1 MTMLT
6 TRQVQDEILRLKKE
20 NDVCILVHAYQSHD
34 IWEVADYV
42 GDSYGLSVQASK
54 APNQTILMCGVRF
67 MAETCKMLSPEKK
80 VLLANP
86 IAGCPMADQYSGTD
100 VEDLKKQYPGRSVVA
115 YINTTAETKAHCDVC
130 VTSSAA
136 VKIVKNMKEDKI
148 LFIPDCQLGAW
159 VADQCPEKDIQLVR
173 GGCPTHRRMIGLE
186 AEVMKKN
193 HPGAL
198 LLVHPECRP
207 EVTALADYAGSTT
220 GIMKYAKE
228 SPAKEFIIGTEYS
241 ICQHLEMECPDKKF
255 YPLAKQCICENMKMT
270 TLMDVYHSVKGDGGD
285 EILMSDELIEKA
297 KRPIT
302 RMIELGG

>member
-1 MTMLT
+1 MLT

-159 VADQCPEKDIQLVR
+159 VAEQCPEKDIQLVR

-228 SPAKEFIIGTEYS
+228 SSAKEFIIGTEYS